1 MILWIMKSLVSRNTM
16 SPVVAVIV
24 MVVMVVM
31 VAVTSIYNKRDRRLN
46 ECICIMLFPVTKTLD
61 EQWNGNLEQRIASA
75 GIRENAA

>member
-1 MILWIMKSLVSRNTM
+1 M

-24 MVVMVVM
+24 LVVM

-46 ECICIMLFPVTKTLD
+46 ECIICIMLFPVTKTLD

-75 GIRENAA
+75 GVRENAA

>member
-1 MILWIMKSLVSRNTM
+1 MIPWIMKSLVSRNTM

-24 MVVMVVM
+24 VVVM
-31 VAVTSIYNKRDRRLN
+31 VAVTSIYNKRDTRLN

>member
-1 MILWIMKSLVSRNTM
+1 MILWIMQSLVSRNTM

-61 EQWNGNLEQRIASA
+61 EQWNRNLEQRIASA
-75 GIRENAA
+75 GVRANAA

>member
-1 MILWIMKSLVSRNTM
+1 MIPWIMKSLVSRNTM